1 MSDSRVN
8 RPLVLKNSCSTMT
21 MRNIYS
27 WVRSSVVL
35 CLGLFTCI
43 CCFDCLYSI
52 GMFFIPCF
60 IATTAINLCLS
71 LRIRFKPRKRERIIA
86 IVYLILFVLSFHAL
100 LLLNG
105 FGLFNFKADAERWD
119 IVRIYVSVLFT
130 DYCAIWLAVR
140 CALFLRKGQSR
151 LLMDTAPTR
160 QASD

>member
-1 MSDSRVN
+1 MN

-86 IVYLILFVLSFHAL
+86 IVYLILFVFSLHAL

-105 FGLFNFKADAERWD
+105 FGLFSFKADAERWD
-119 IVRIYVSVLFT
+119 IVRIYVAVLFT
-130 DYCAIWLAVR
+130 DYCVIWLAVR

-151 LLMDTAPTR
+151 LLMDTAPTG